1 MINIHDLTPLKN
13 ELETKEATFMGIK
26 TKINLYVIDKK
37 TSVPIL
43 LTPGQLVTIWQS
55 FPNRTRIVF
64 EAPEKDSNGNWNHS
78 GKYDDYGCHDLLIS
92 EKDYANFFRDRLE
105 SSPKKETTY
114 LTIIGLLIDTM
125 LSTTSNNQ
133 KLSVFTSQSAII
145 DYLINHY
152 PALYGISKST
162 LEEKFSNANKVIKQ
176 KLPQTPAKAS

>member
-1 MINIHDLTPLKN
+1 MINISDLMPFKN
-13 ELETKEATFMGIK
+13 ELEIKEAVFMGIK

-37 TSVPIL
+37 YSTPIL

-64 EAPEKDSNGNWNHS
+64 AAPERDSHGNWNHS
-78 GKYDDYGCHDLLIS
+78 GKYDDYGCHDLLIA
-92 EKDYANFFRDRLE
+92 EKAYYDFFRDRLE

-114 LTIIGLLIDTM
+114 LTIIGLLVDTM
-125 LSTTSNNQ
+125 LSITNNNQ

-162 LEEKFSNANKVIKQ
+162 LEDKFANANKIIKQ
-176 KLPQTPAKAS
+176 KLPQTPA